1 MLDHLISAKAAD
13 YVPEVEDSAGSFEP
27 LNKADATET
36 LKAQIGTSEWL
47 QEIAEQDEEILNQAQ
62 QEKAVQ
68 AFNAVVSQ
76 DPKAKD
82 KLLALELPEEVMSSV
97 AMLGHYQW
105 QFVNQANELRSMAVA
120 KIVKETDHPDARKIG
135 RAHV

>member
-62 QEKAVQ
+62 
-68 AFNAVVSQ
+68 
-76 DPKAKD
+76 
-82 KLLALELPEEVMSSV
+82 
-97 AMLGHYQW
+97 ML
-105 QFVNQANELRSMAVA
+105 FVPQM
-120 KIVKETDHPDARKIG
+120 
-135 RAHV
+135 